1 MRNKLVTKLLTY
13 SGNPQFLSLAGN
25 LTVSVMSIVSVSLL
39 FRVLS
44 LQALGMWV
52 FFNTTVGLADAFRS
66 GFLTTALVRACSGAT
81 PARKAEVTASAW
93 VIALAITGVMGL
105 LNVGAWLW
113 FGHSASEELVVVL
126 HWFGIVLLATLPYFM
141 ATCILQAEM
150 RFDRILYV
158 RLMSQGIFVLGVV
171 GLLVMG
177 SASLLHV
184 VYCYIFSSLIASIA
198 TLVFGWA
205 QLGTWPRYTKA
216 CILELAHFGKYSV
229 GSYVGTNLLRSSDT
243 FLINFMLGPAALAVY
258 NLAGRFV
265 ELIDIPLRS
274 FMATAIPALS
284 AAFNQNKL
292 PEVLRLLRKNA
303 GMLTWAFL
311 PIIVGTLLL
320 ADIPIYLIGGAKYQG
335 SEAANLLRISM
346 VIAIMFPIDRFFG
359 VTLDVVNQPKLNLFK
374 VFLMLGVNVVG
385 DVIALKLFHNIY
397 GVALASLPTAI
408 SGFVFGYL
416 QLKRFLPISL
426 KDIVTTGFVEFKL
439 LFNSLPGKLASLRP
453 NHEPR

>member
-1 MRNKLVTKLLTY
+1 MRNRLVTRLLSY

-25 LTVSVMSIVSVSLL
+25 LTVSAMSIISVSLL
-39 FRVLS
+39 FRVLPV
-44 LQALGMWV
+44 QALGMWV

-93 VIALAITGVMGL
+93 AIALAITSLMGVI
-105 LNVGAWLW
+105 NVGAWLW
-113 FGHSASEELVVVL
+113 FGHSASEELAVVL
-126 HWFGIVLLATLPYFM
+126 RWFGIVLFVTLPYFM

-158 RLMSQGIFVLGVV
+158 RLMSQGTFVLGVV
-171 GLLVMG
+171 GLLVTG

-184 VYCYIFSSLIASIA
+184 VYCYVLSSVIASLA
-198 TLVFGWA
+198 TLVLGWA
-205 QLGTWPRYTKA
+205 RLGSWPRRTRE

-229 GSYVGTNLLRSSDT
+229 GSYVGANLLRSSDT

-303 GMLTWAFL
+303 GMLTWAFV
-311 PIIVGTLLL
+311 PIIVGTLFL

-346 VIAIMFPIDRFFG
+346 VIALIFPIDRFFG
-359 VTLDVVNQPKLNLFK
+359 VTLDVINQPKLNLLK
-374 VFLMLGVNVVG
+374 VFLMLGVNVTG
-385 DVIALKLFHNIY
+385 DVLALRLFHNIY

-408 SGFVFGYL
+408 AGFVFGYL
-416 QLKRFLPISL
+416 QLRRFLPISI
-426 KDIVTTGFVEFKL
+426 KDILTTGLTEFKIL
-439 LFNSLPGKLASLRP
+439 LSLLLDKLARLRP
-453 NHEPR
+453 SHESH

>member
-1 MRNKLVTKLLTY
+1 MRNRLVTKALSY
-13 SGNPQFLSLAGN
+13 SRNPQFLSLAGN
-25 LTVSVMSIVSVSLL
+25 LTVSAMSIISVSLL
-39 FRVLS
+39 FRVLPV
-44 LQALGMWV
+44 QALGMWV
-52 FFNTTVGLADAFRS
+52 FFNTTVGLADAFRA

-81 PARKAEVTASAW
+81 PARKAEVIASAW
-93 VIALAITGVMGL
+93 VIALAITGIMGV

-113 FGHSASEELVVVL
+113 VGHAASEELVVVL
-126 HWFGIVLLATLPYFM
+126 RWFGLVLFVTLPYFM

-158 RLMSQGIFVLGVV
+158 RLMSQGTFVLGVV
-171 GLLVMG
+171 GLLVAG

-184 VYCYIFSSLIASIA
+184 VYCYVLSSLIASLA
-198 TLVFGWA
+198 TLVLGWA
-205 QLGTWPRYTKA
+205 RLGSWPHRTKA
-216 CILELAHFGKYSV
+216 CTLELAHFGKYSV

-243 FLINFMLGPAALAVY
+243 FLINFMLGPAPLAVY

-311 PIIVGTLLL
+311 PIIVGTLFL
-320 ADIPIYLIGGAKYQG
+320 ADVPIYLIGGAKYRG

-346 VIAIMFPIDRFFG
+346 VIALIFPIDRFFG
-359 VTLDVVNQPKLNLFK
+359 VTLDVVNQPKLNLLK

-385 DVIALKLFHNIY
+385 DVIVLKLFHNIY

-408 SGFVFGYL
+408 CGFVFGYL
-416 QLKRFLPISL
+416 QLRRFLPISI
-426 KDIVTTGFVEFKL
+426 KDIITTGLTEFRSLFGL
-439 LFNSLPGKLASLRP
+439 LLGKLARFPSS
-453 NHEPR
+453 HESR

>member
-1 MRNKLVTKLLTY
+1 MRNRLVTKLLSYT
-13 SGNPQFLSLAGN
+13 GNPQFLSLAGN
-25 LTVSVMSIVSVSLL
+25 LTVSVMSIISVSLL
-39 FRVLS
+39 FRVLPVK
-44 LQALGMWV
+44 ALGMWV
-52 FFNTTVGLADAFRS
+52 FFSSTVGLADAFRS

-93 VIALAITGVMGL
+93 VIALAVTAIMGV

-126 HWFGIVLLATLPYFM
+126 RWFGIVLLVTLPYFM

-171 GLLVMG
+171 GLLFMG
-177 SASLLHV
+177 TASLLYV
-184 VYCYIFSSLIASIA
+184 VYCYVFSSLITSVA
-198 TLVFGWA
+198 TLIVGWA
-205 QLGTWPRYTKA
+205 QLGNWPHRTKE

-243 FLINFMLGPAALAVY
+243 FLINFILGPAALAVY

-284 AAFNQNKL
+284 AAFNQDKL

-311 PIIVGTLLL
+311 PIIVGTILL
-320 ADIPIYLIGGAKYQG
+320 ADIPVYLIGGAKYQG
-335 SEAANLLRISM
+335 TEAANLLRISM
-346 VIAIMFPIDRFFG
+346 VIAILFPIDRFFG
-359 VTLDVVNQPKLNLFK
+359 VTLDVVNQPQLNLLK

-385 DVIALKLFHNIY
+385 DVVALKLFHNIY

-408 SGFVFGYL
+408 TGFVFGYL

-426 KDIVTTGFVEFKL
+426 KDIITTGFIEFKIL
-439 LFNSLPGKLASLRP
+439 LSSLLTKLHSLRP
-453 NHEPR
+453 SHESR